1 MHRVNRSILVT
12 YSAGQMFD
20 LVADVDRYAEF
31 LPWCNDSSVRAL
43 ADGAVEARITIDFRG
58 VRSRFATRNINTRPS
73 AILMELVDG
82 PFRRLD
88 GQWRFRALRAD
99 ACRVE
104 LQLRY
109 EFVSGLLGRAIAPV
123 FDGISASLIDSF
135 SQRADALYG
144 A

>member
-1 MHRVNRSILVT
+1 
-12 YSAGQMFD
+12 MFD
-20 LVADVDRYAEF
+20 LVSDVGRYPEF
-31 LPWCNDSSVRAL
+31 LPWCGGARVRPL
-43 ADGAVEARITIDFRG
+43 DDDAVEATVTIDFGG
-58 VRSRFATRNINTRPS
+58 VRSQFATRNLNKRPT
-73 AILMELVDG
+73 AIELQLVDG
-82 PFRRLD
+82 PFKRLD

-104 LQLRY
+104 LHLRY

-144 A
+144 Q